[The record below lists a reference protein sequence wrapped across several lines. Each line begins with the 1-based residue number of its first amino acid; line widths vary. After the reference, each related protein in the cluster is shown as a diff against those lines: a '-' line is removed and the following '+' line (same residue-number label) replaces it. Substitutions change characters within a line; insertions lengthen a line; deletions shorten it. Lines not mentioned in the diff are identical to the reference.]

1 MDVARGGTG
10 ILSWIGGYL
19 LVTLLRISLYWTPP
33 CKRTNEQTTQ
43 MTMTT
48 NELAASDRVEFLVA
62 DVRDKESVLKATRD
76 ITCCFHLVSIIS
88 LYGRRRLTHEVN
100 VEGTRNMLDVR

>member
-1 MDVARGGTG
+1 MDRWIFIGDAASY
-10 ILSWIGGYL
+10 LSIGRL
-19 LVTLLRISLYWTPP
+19 PA
-33 CKRTNEQTTQ
+33 NEQTTQ